1 MGGGPPVELAPVAGD
16 SLGQPQRRREDGAQ
30 EALEP
35 SAARGERQRPDVQRA
50 VTEDIEGDQ
59 GVVDDLAVEE
69 HGSPETPREGGERG
83 EDAGGPRRH
92 VAAVDGSY
100 EDVARAGT

>member
-16 SLGQPQRRREDGAQ
+16 SLGQPQRRREDVAQ
-30 EALEP
+30 DALEP

-50 VTEDIEGDQ
+50 VTKDIEGDQ

-69 HGSPETPREGGERG
+69 HGSPETPREGGGCG
-83 EDAGGPRRH
+83 EGAGGPRRI
-92 VAAVDGSY
+92 VDTD
-100 EDVARAGT
+100 EGT